1 MKVSLVFGE
10 RDECEAIV
18 KKLITEQI
26 DSVFVKYMYCDSDV
40 KISDEL
46 FDILNKVDRVYI
58 SPSANE
64 EAKNMIINFCLGKK
78 YIDAF
83 LVPKTFEISIL
94 NASPIQVGDTL
105 TLRITSFHLSLEQ
118 KLSKRLFDI
127 MVSII
132 MIVVLAP
139 AFLVIALII
148 KLYDGGPVFFRQD
161 RVTRENTKFRIY
173 KFRSMIPNAEK
184 NTGAVQASENDS
196 RITPFGK
203 FIRATRIDELPQL
216 INVLKG
222 EMSLVGPRALR
233 TEEVEEFEEHNNHF
247 KFRANVKAG
256 ITGLA
261 QTRGRYDTSFEDKL
275 RLDLLYIRNYSF
287 LRDLEIILDTVRVVF
302 NRNSSKGISKQT
314 KFEEFVKYYGL
325 KLTEEG
331 NYLHFERVV
340 K

>member
-10 RDECEAIV
+10 RGECEAIA
-18 KKLITEQI
+18 KKLISEQS
-26 DSVFVKYMYCDSDV
+26 DSVFVKYMYCESDV
-40 KISDEL
+40 EISVEL

-58 SPSANE
+58 SPSAEE

-118 KLSKRLFDI
+118 KISKRLFDVL
-127 MVSII
+127 VSSILL
-132 MIVVLAP
+132 VVLSP
-139 AFLVIALII
+139 FLVFISCLI
-148 KLYDGGPVFFRQD
+148 KFYDGGPVFFRQE
-161 RVTRENTKFRIY
+161 RVTLENTKFRIF
-173 KFRSMIPNAEK
+173 KFRSMIPNAESK
-184 NTGAVQASENDS
+184 TGAVQASENDP
-196 RITPFGK
+196 RITPLGRV
-203 FIRATRIDELPQL
+203 IRATRIDELPQL
-216 INVLKG
+216 INVVKG

-233 TEEVEEFEEHNNHF
+233 IEEVEKFQEDNSHF

-261 QTRGRYDTSFEDKL
+261 QTLGRYDTSFEDKL

-287 LRDLEIILDTVRVVF
+287 FRDLVIMLDTFRVIF
-302 NRNSSKGISKQT
+302 DTKSSRGISGET
-314 KFEEFVKYYGL
+314 PFIEFVKYYGMML
-325 KLTEEG
+325 HEKE
-331 NYLHFERVV
+331 NYVVLERVV
-340 K
+340 